1 MGRVM
6 EKNGE
11 SDGEEFSQLP
21 DSAQRGRGR
30 GHCDEVWKTK
40 SFDVKNK
47 TKRLYTLWSTRCPKR
62 VVMKVA
68 ITDKYKHSSQEVSA
82 SDETSG
88 NKGTANAWC
97 KRRSEIEEATPRCH
111 QTAGPGRQ
119 HGTPCQPIKRS
130 YRPMGRNH
138 LTLPHRLYTV
148 VQKTLTVGGS
158 LGVAMCIT
166 LSLPETKREEG
177 CPAAVAMIHEI
188 PMLAW
193 LARCLEVVGHVC
205 TQEMVTVVT
214 PQEHK
219 VNVKMVT

>member
-30 GHCDEVWKTK
+30 GHCDEHSPRAPTAKLGLRSPLTGNERLKVTFTNQQLPGRRTACKSNQVWKTK

-82 SDETSG
+82 SDETNNLTRQCFSG
-88 NKGTANAWC
+88 QKG
-97 KRRSEIEEATPRCH
+97 EIEEATPRCH

-148 VQKTLTVGGS
+148 VQS
-158 LGVAMCIT
+158 D
-166 LSLPETKREEG
+166 
-177 CPAAVAMIHEI
+177 H
-188 PMLAW
+188 
-193 LARCLEVVGHVC
+193 
-205 TQEMVTVVT
+205 
-214 PQEHK
+214 
-219 VNVKMVT
+219 